1 MIVTATL
8 YETAVSGI
16 LDRLDYW
23 YEEYLSCNL
32 NTEQWKRKQLKYEKK
47 LIKIQTARI
56 ETIKL
61 LNNEH
66 R

>member
-32 NTEQWKRKQLKYEKK
+32 NTEQWQRKQLKYEKK